1 MKVTLYTEPSGCQ
14 LYTRPF
20 EWARYEKIERV
31 YGTFEGGV
39 LVCVYDGEPLCDNG
53 DLELV
58 GYKGA
63 GKRAYLMGATDLPVE
78 FFNHQLFEYDPANED
93 DVLEFLTCYGLLF
106 SPSREDENCFE
117 DWGEPM
123 RESDAAAKDLT
134 EQMEEH
140 FRKKL
145 ISANVVSLPEA
156 SLTLRVLQ
164 EAVTSMM
171 ALLKNSDATLDDM
184 ARIKSV
190 LDAASRHPLEIVA
203 SWEGIT
209 PTEHPH
215 RNGLRSRGLLVS
227 AICNQIVDALDD
239 PALWRTC
246 ACEGCER
253 LFKYKQSKSAGHDSD
268 SKYCCDKCMER
279 QKKRNQRAAAKNRIK
294 H

>member
-1 MKVTLYTEPSGCQ
+1 MNLTFYTEPSGCQ
-14 LYTRPF
+14 LYTCPF
-20 EWARYEKIERV
+20 KWPRYEKIERV
-31 YGTFEGGV
+31 YGAREDGM
-39 LVCVYDGEPLCDNG
+39 LACIYDGEPLCDNV
-53 DLELV
+53 DLEIV

-63 GKRAYLMGATDLPVE
+63 GMRVYTMESSSLPVE
-78 FFNHQLFEYDPANED
+78 FFNHQLFEYDPTNED
-93 DVLEFLTCYGLLF
+93 DVHEFLACYGLLF

-123 RESDAAAKDLT
+123 CESDAAAKDLT

-140 FRKKL
+140 FHKKP
-145 ISANVVSLPEA
+145 ITANVVSLLEA
-156 SLTLRVLQ
+156 SFTLRVLQ
-164 EAVTSMM
+164 ETVTSMM
-171 ALLKNSDATLDDM
+171 TLLKKSDATLDDM

-190 LDAASRHPLEIVA
+190 LGAASRHPLEIVA
-203 SWEGIT
+203 SWEGVT
-209 PTEHPH
+209 PTAHLH
-215 RNGLRSRGLLVS
+215 RNGLSSHGLLVS

-239 PALWRTC
+239 PTPWRTC